1 MARSV
6 HRPKYE
12 AAARATLGRALLGM
26 KRPVDA
32 VAELRT
38 AVVCADEARE
48 PARWGIRAALGEAL
62 YAVGDDDG
70 AGRAFGEAAG
80 VIRDVAHGLAPE
92 RANRLLAAPQVA
104 KIMTA
109 GR

>member
-1 MARSV
+1 
-6 HRPKYE
+6 
-12 AAARATLGRALLGM
+12 M

-38 AVVCADEARE
+38 AVACADELGSP

-62 YAVGDDDG
+62 YAVRDDDG

-80 VIRDVAHGLAPE
+80 VIRDVAHGLAAE
-92 RANRLLAAPQVA
+92 RAKQLLAAPQVA
-104 KIMTA
+104 EIMTA

>member
-1 MARSV
+1 MGRLWLRVWEVEGCRYNSGIGQPRRVRIGPATDCESV
-6 HRPKYE
+6 RN
-12 AAARATLGRALLGM
+12 GGSI
-26 KRPVDA
+26 
-32 VAELRT
+32 
-38 AVVCADEARE
+38 
-48 PARWGIRAALGEAL
+48 GAALGEAL

-80 VIRDVAHGLAPE
+80 VIRDVAHGLAAE

-104 KIMTA
+104 EIMTA

>member
-1 MARSV
+1 M
-6 HRPKYE
+6 
-12 AAARATLGRALLGM
+12 
-26 KRPVDA
+26 
-32 VAELRT
+32 
-38 AVVCADEARE
+38 
-48 PARWGIRAALGEAL
+48 

-80 VIRDVAHGLAPE
+80 VIRDVAHGLAAE

-104 KIMTA
+104 EIMTA